1 MNFLFINVC
10 GINRR
15 LKYPEFEELISEHDI
30 IGFVETKTDDYDTID
45 VDGYIFKMKN
55 RKKISNRKSGGIV
68 LGFKEKL
75 KKHIKVFDTDCN
87 FVLWLSLSAEYCK
100 TEEDIIFGIV
110 YVPPENTRYSSQEAF
125 DQIENELINF
135 SSNHKYICLCGD
147 FNGRTGEDLDFTE
160 NFEFDDENN
169 LLEFIFDDSFKLE
182 QIGVNLK
189 RNSMDKNKNNF
200 GNLFLQFCR
209 QNSLFIFNGRIN
221 GDLDGK
227 FTCRNSSVVDYFIGS
242 TDLMNYVLS
251 FNVGEFSSLFSDVH
265 CHLSTKFD
273 FIENENTLFENTV
286 KIKKW
291 TMKNMI
297 ISESTFSA
305 MIRRIMLLIRF

>member
-1 MNFLFINVC
+1 M
-10 GINRR
+10 
-15 LKYPEFEELISEHDI
+15 
-30 IGFVETKTDDYDTID
+30 
-45 VDGYIFKMKN
+45 
-55 RKKISNRKSGGIV
+55 
-68 LGFKEKL
+68 
-75 KKHIKVFDTDCN
+75 
-87 FVLWLSLSAEYCK
+87 
-100 TEEDIIFGIV
+100 
-110 YVPPENTRYSSQEAF
+110 
-125 DQIENELINF
+125 
-135 SSNHKYICLCGD
+135 
-147 FNGRTGEDLDFTE
+147 GEDLDFTE

-182 QIGVNLK
+182 QIGVNPK

-227 FTCRNSSVVDYFIGS
+227 FRCRNSSVVDYFIGS
-242 TDLMNYVLS
+242 TDLKNYVLS

-273 FIENENTLFENTV
+273 FINNDCNLENENTLFEDTV
-286 KIKKW
+286 KIKNG

-305 MIRRIMLLIRF
+305 MIRWIMLLIRLIILILKMCHCLISIIV